1 MDIEE
6 LNAMIP
12 SETVRQY
19 VLDTGW
25 MFTDM
30 QRAALL
36 YHSGLPLEQQCSW
49 LRTVLEKTKDE
60 CLREQIT
67 EYLSLKEQGFQ
78 AFKENE
84 DRRHIYVLRIKDEN
98 EGQYYQIQPQGYF
111 FRWDAA
117 YARGKRSSYPFQIEK
132 CVIYDEEG
140 ASDDNDSPV
149 AALDFSADGKVA
161 YLWSREVP
169 FDAERDGSF
178 TYAFYE
184 VPNPFERGDVVRLAG
199 KTADYGIIET
209 SQQHWREAL
218 DRYKNP
224 KKFPPDYSDVQ
235 IRVGFLN
242 EDGTFSHAHI
252 NPIALERYH
261 PDDSPM
267 DKLLLC
273 ASDLYKG
280 KGSLDE
286 LYYFTMEYRQFKEKC

>member
-6 LNAMIP
+6 LKAMIP

-25 MFTDM
+25 TFTDM

-36 YHSGLPLEQQCSW
+36 YHSDLPLEQQCFW
-49 LRTVLEKTKDE
+49 LRIVRDKTKDV
-60 CLREQIT
+60 CLRKQIT

-84 DRRHIYVLRIKDEN
+84 DRRHIYVLRIKDEG

-111 FRWDAA
+111 FRWDMA
-117 YARGKRSSYPFQIEK
+117 YACGKRSSCLFQIEK
-132 CVIYDEEG
+132 CVICNEDG
-140 ASDDNDSPV
+140 ADDDNDSSI
-149 AALDFSADGKVA
+149 AALDFSADGKA
-161 YLWSREVP
+161 SYLWSREVP
-169 FDAERDGSF
+169 FNTEEGSF
-178 TYAFYE
+178 TYIFYE
-184 VPNPFERGDVVRLAG
+184 VPNPFERGDIVRLADE
-199 KTADYGIIET
+199 AESYGIIET
-209 SQQHWREAL
+209 FQQHWREAL
-218 DRYKNP
+218 ERYKNP

-235 IRVGFLN
+235 VRVGFLN

-252 NPIALERYH
+252 NPINLERYH
-261 PDDSPM
+261 PNDSPM

-280 KGSLDE
+280 QGSLDE
-286 LYYFTMEYRQFKEKC
+286 LYCFAMEYRKFKEKC